1 MFLDIVVVLLLVL
14 ALVKGLRKGF
24 IVGVFSILAFIIG
37 LAAALKLSS
46 LVAGYLGQHTAVS
59 ARWLPVLAFALVF
72 IAVVFLVRLGARAIE
87 GVVQLALM
95 GWLNKL
101 GGVILFA
108 LLYLFILSILLFY
121 IEQLHLIRATSTEAS
136 ITYPFLHHL
145 GPKVVNGLGIVLPLF
160 RDMFQSLGQFF
171 EGVSKEAS

>member
-1 MFLDIVVVLLLVL
+1 MFLDIIVVVLLVL

-24 IVGVFSILAFIIG
+24 IVAVFSALAFIIG

-46 LVAGYLGQHTAVS
+46 LVAEYLGEHTAVS
-59 ARWLPVLAFALVF
+59 GRWLPVLAFALVF
-72 IAVVFLVRLGARAIE
+72 IAVGLLVRLGARAIE
-87 GVVQLALM
+87 GAVQLALM

-121 IEQLHLIRATSTEAS
+121 VEQLHLISEASTEAS
-136 ITYPFLHHL
+136 VTYPLLHHL
-145 GPKVVNGLGIVLPLF
+145 GPKVVDGLGVVVPLF
-160 RDMFQSLGQFF
+160 RDMFQSLGSFF
-171 EGVSKEAS
+171 EGVSKQAS

>member
-1 MFLDIVVVLLLVL
+1 MFLDILVAVLLVM

-24 IVGVFSILAFIIG
+24 ILGVFSFLAFIIG

-46 LVAGYLGQHTAVS
+46 LVAVYLGEGMNLST
-59 ARWLPVLAFALVF
+59 RWLPFIAFALVF

-95 GWLNKL
+95 GWLNKV

-121 IEQLHLIRATSTEAS
+121 AERLDLVKIDSTEAS
-136 ITYPFLHHL
+136 LTYPFLHHL
-145 GPKVVNGLGIVLPLF
+145 GPKVIDGLGVVVPLF
-160 RDMFQSLGQFF
+160 RDMFRSLGDFF
-171 EGVSKEAS
+171 EGVSKEV